1 MSNTDP
7 AYEKLGLDRR
17 TLENS
22 FPENFPLTIASIRR
36 GFPFTTVKQVA
47 EDCQISETQV
57 ATYFLGISEPNLSAL
72 KKSEQPLNP
81 IQSDRLYRLSRLI
94 SRAVEV
100 FENIDTARKWL
111 KRPNQALGGIVPL
124 DILDTDAGTEQVEE
138 LLNRIEYGVY
148 S

>member
-1 MSNTDP
+1 MGLGFDP
-7 AYEKLGLDRR
+7 DKKLESDSHDLQ
-17 TLENS
+17 
-22 FPENFPLTIASIRR
+22 NFIMPIILSIRQ
-36 GFPFTTVKQVA
+36 GFPFTTVKRVA

-57 ATYFLGISEPNLSAL
+57 ATYFLGISEPNLSIL
-72 KKSEQPLNP
+72 EKSGQPLNS

-94 SRAVEV
+94 SRSIEV

>member
-1 MSNTDP
+1 MSNIDP

-17 TLENS
+17 ILENS
-22 FPENFPLTIASIRR
+22 FPEDFSQTIASIRR
-36 GFPFTTVKQVA
+36 GFPFTTVKRVA

-57 ATYFLGISEPNLSAL
+57 ATYFLGISEPNLSTL
-72 KKSEQPLNP
+72 EKSEQPLNS

-94 SRAVEV
+94 SRAIEV